1 MQDNDLHMMVAASY
15 IGLGLLASSSK
26 LGKSEQFSDSLVPFS
41 TPETWETVRK

>member
-26 LGKSEQFSDSLVPFS
+26 QGKSASDSLVPFS